1 MKEAG
6 LAVGDMSVP
15 CGEETVGRL
24 AARHVVYGAGEAQT
38 LFYAGHR
45 PAGFFLL
52 LEGRVDLVPER
63 GRAVEVCGPAILGL
77 HHLMESQPY
86 PVTALAA
93 RGARLAFVPRR
104 AAAPEPRRRTT
115 DHSSEPTAER
125 VR

>member
-6 LAVGDMSVP
+6 LAVGDMAVP

-63 GRAVEVCGPAILGL
+63 GLAVEVRGPAILGL
-77 HHLMESQPY
+77 DHLMESRPY

-104 AAAPEPRRRTT
+104 SAPPAPRRRTT
-115 DHSSEPTAER
+115 DLSAEPAEGR
-125 VR
+125 VF